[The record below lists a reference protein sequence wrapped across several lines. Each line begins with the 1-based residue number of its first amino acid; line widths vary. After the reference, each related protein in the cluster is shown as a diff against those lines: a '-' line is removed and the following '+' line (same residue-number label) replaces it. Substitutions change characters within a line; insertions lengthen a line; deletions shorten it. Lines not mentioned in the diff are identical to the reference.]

1 MNNSKWLRLAAV
13 AATAGAVVAAS
24 SIASAQYN
32 PQRAYCRE
40 YARNVCSVDENGHPQ
55 QLTLECFEARFAE
68 CMSNYARLDVKKPG
82 DYDRR
87 NAMSAAAR
95 PARLR

>member
-1 MNNSKWLRLAAV
+1 MNNSKWVRLAAAV
-13 AATAGAVVAAS
+13 ATVGAVTAS
-24 SIASAQYN
+24 SVAWAQN

-55 QLTLECFEARFAE
+55 QLTLECFEAAFAE
-68 CMSNYARLDVKKPG
+68 CMSTSARFEVKKPG
-82 DYDRR
+82 DYDKRY
-87 NAMSAAAR
+87 AISAAAR